1 MKTLTLTIVT
11 LGLAGPMICQA
22 APPTVNHEG
31 GAKNISTGTAQ
42 LCGTLAGEAATE
54 VTICWGPTDGGT
66 DKTKWAQAIPLQGV
80 PSGAFSATAKDL
92 IYGETY
98 YYRCAATNASGTAW
112 APAATKFT
120 SQQPQRPADLPV
132 SKGLALRLDASQ
144 LTGVTD
150 GQQME
155 TWQDVSG
162 QANHALR
169 QNYSSAGF
177 PRYAA
182 NQLNGLPVVQFDSGA
197 SMGDAFQFK
206 RISNIRTVFWVLK
219 ENAGV
224 SGNHFLMGD
233 SIAYHFH
240 RNRGN
245 GPMWEPIHSRPEI
258 RKGITKLM
266 GTAVDGTKT
275 ALPAAQYQLLSL
287 VTAGNVQA
295 DQITQDRHF
304 AGSWQGDI
312 AEILIYTE
320 PLSTQ
325 DEATVG
331 GYLATK
337 YGLKT
342 AYPAVPAVVS
352 TSTLDNAPVSE
363 ATATSVVLHA
373 KLACPGA
380 MYSVRAC
387 WGTED
392 GGTDPA
398 RWTHTA
404 EVGQWS
410 NVPSVAINKTVTG
423 FKPNTT
429 YYYTFRAANGADD
442 IWAANVMSFGPS
454 PANTIRTF
462 GTATL
467 KHAVISGANITWTV
481 PFPAEVTA
489 LAPSYTLP
497 PGASGKPASGTTR
510 DFTKPQTYSVT
521 AENGATKVHTV
532 TIVREA
538 PRTGKN
544 ILTFGIFPRC
554 PALIFGTH
562 LTLTVPHHTDLAK
575 MAPTLTLAPGATCKP
590 ASGTAGDFTKP
601 QVYVVAAEDGSTTNY
616 TVTAAKSVP
625 PAADILS
632 FGLPG
637 KPAVIAGTAITWT
650 VPQGTDV
657 TALAPVFLM
666 SDLATGYP
674 YPGTPRNFTT
684 PQSYTITADDGTTKN
699 YVVTVVQENL

>member
-1 MKTLTLTIVT
+1 MIVV
-11 LGLAGPMICQA
+11 LGLAGPMICLA
-22 APPTVNHEG
+22 APPSVDHDG
-31 GAKNISTGTAQ
+31 GAKNIAMGKAQ
-42 LCGTLAGEAATE
+42 LCGTLAGDAASE
-54 VTICWGPTDGGT
+54 VTIYWGPTDGGT
-66 DKTKWAQAIPLQGV
+66 DRTRWAHVIPLKGV

-98 YYRCAATNASGTAW
+98 YYRSAATNASGTAW
-112 APAATKFT
+112 APAASKFT

-144 LTGVTD
+144 ITGVTD
-150 GQQME
+150 GQQLE
-155 TWQDVSG
+155 TWQDMSG
-162 QANHALR
+162 QANHAQR
-169 QNYSSAGF
+169 QKYSSAGF

-182 NQLNGLPVVQFDSGA
+182 NQINGLPVLQFDSGE
-197 SMGDAFQFK
+197 SMGDTFQFK
-206 RISNIRTVFWVLK
+206 RISTIRTVFWVLK
-219 ENAGV
+219 EKAGV

-258 RKGITKLM
+258 RKGITRLM
-266 GTAVDGTKT
+266 GTAVDGTNT

-342 AYPAVPAVVS
+342 AYPEVPATVS

-363 ATATSVVLHA
+363 ATAASVVLHA

-380 MYSVRAC
+380 MYSVRAY

-392 GGTDPA
+392 GGTDAA
-398 RWTHTA
+398 RWMHTE
-404 EVGQWS
+404 EVGKWT
-410 NVPSVAINKTVTG
+410 NVPSVAIDKTVSG

-429 YYYTFRAANGADD
+429 YYYTFRATNGADD

-454 PANTIRTF
+454 PSNTIQAF
-462 GTATL
+462 GTATI
-467 KHAVISGANITWTV
+467 KHAVISGDTITWTV
-481 PFPAEVTA
+481 PFPADVTA

-497 PGASGKPASGTTR
+497 PGASGKPASGSTR

-521 AENGATKVHTV
+521 AENGAIRVHTV
-532 TIVREA
+532 TIAKEA
-538 PRTGKN
+538 PRTEKDM
-544 ILTFGIFPRC
+544 LTFGLPPHS
-554 PALIFGTH
+554 PALIFGTNI
-562 LTLTVPHHTDLAK
+562 TLTVPHHSDLRK
-575 MAPTLTLAPGATCKP
+575 LAPALTLSARATCRP
-590 ASGTAGDFTKP
+590 ASGTTLDFSKP
-601 QVYVVAAEDGSTTNY
+601 QIYVVAAEDGSTTNY
-616 TVTAAKSVP
+616 TVAVAKSAP

-650 VPQGTDV
+650 VQRGTDV
-657 TALAPVFLM
+657 SALAPVFLM
-666 SDLATGYP
+666 SDLATAYP
-674 YPGTPRNFTT
+674 YPGTIRDFTT
-684 PQSYTITADDGTTKN
+684 PQSYTITADDDTTKT
-699 YVVTVVQENL
+699 YVVTVVQKKL